1 MVSRE
6 LEFERPILDLE
17 RQIEALRRIAAG
29 TEGLASV
36 VATELEGTGDLA
48 AVDELAARGSPSLD
62 HQIAQL
68 EEKAK
73 ELGKEIYSQL
83 SRWQVVQLSRHPDRP
98 YTREYLRRT
107 FTDFVELHGDRA
119 FADDGAIIGGPAR
132 LGGLSVMVIG
142 HVKGRTTKEN
152 MACNFGM
159 ARPEGYR
166 KAMRLMRLA
175 ERFQLPIVT
184 LIDTPGAYPGI
195 DAEERGQAQA
205 IAESLECM
213 ANLTVPV
220 VAVVIGEGGSGGAL
234 AIGVANRVLMLEYS
248 TYSVIS
254 PEACSSIL
262 FKDAGHAQ
270 QAADALR
277 LTARDLLGFQVV
289 DRVIEEPSG
298 GAHRDPWDMA
308 ERLKRALRQELGE
321 LRAMSPDALRTD
333 RYQRFRRLGQFE
345 EAGARSAP
353 GPKNG
358 RTPSTARSGD
368 EA

>member
-29 TEGLASV
+29 TESLASV
-36 VATELEGTGDLA
+36 VATDVEVSGDIEPYDDAARLGASLEG
-48 AVDELAARGSPSLD
+48 
-62 HQIAQL
+62 QIAVL
-68 EEKAK
+68 EEKAR
-73 ELGKEIYSQL
+73 ELGQEIYSQL
-83 SRWQVVQLSRHPDRP
+83 SRWQIVQLSRHPDRP
-98 YTREYLRRT
+98 YTRDYLRRT
-107 FTDFVELHGDRA
+107 FSDFVELHGDRA
-119 FADDGAIIGGPAR
+119 FADDGAIIGGLAR

-175 ERFQLPIVT
+175 DRFGLPIIS

-205 IAESLECM
+205 IAESIECM
-213 ANLTVPV
+213 ASLEVPII
-220 VAVVIGEGGSGGAL
+220 AVVIGEGGSGGAL

-262 FKDAGHAQ
+262 FKDASHAQ
-270 QAADALR
+270 RAADALR
-277 LTARDLLGFQVV
+277 LTARDLLGFEVV
-289 DRVIEEPSG
+289 DRVIDEPFG
-298 GAHRDPWDMA
+298 GAHREPNEMA
-308 ERLKRALRQELGE
+308 ERLKRVLRQELAE
-321 LRAMSPDALRTD
+321 LRGLSAEQLRSD
-333 RYQRFRRLGQFE
+333 RYDRFRRLGRFE
-345 EAGARSAP
+345 ELSATA
-353 GPKNG
+353 PKNG
-358 RTPSTARSGD
+358 RAGRASSAKD
-368 EA
+368 EAGS

>member
-6 LEFERPILDLE
+6 LEFERPLLDLE

-29 TEGLASV
+29 TENLASV
-36 VATELEGTGDLA
+36 VAPDSDGTGDLA
-48 AVDELAARGSPSLD
+48 GSDDLAVSSSQSLEG
-62 HQIAQL
+62 QIALL
-68 EEKAK
+68 EEKAR
-73 ELGKEIYSQL
+73 ELGQEVYSGL
-83 SRWQVVQLSRHPDRP
+83 SRWQIVQLSRHPDRP
-98 YTREYLRRT
+98 YIRDYLDRT

-119 FADDGAIIGGPAR
+119 FADDGAI
-132 LGGLSVMVIG
+132 LGGLARFAGVSVMVIG

-152 MACNFGM
+152 VVCNFGM

-166 KAMRLMRLA
+166 KAIRLMRLA

-205 IAESLECM
+205 IAESIDCM
-213 ANLTVPV
+213 ASLTVPV

-262 FKDAGHAQ
+262 FRDASHAQ
-270 QAADALR
+270 RAADALR
-277 LTARDLLGFQVV
+277 LTATDLLGFEVV
-289 DRVIEEPSG
+289 DRVVEEPFG
-298 GAHRDPWDMA
+298 GAHRDPLDMA
-308 ERLKRALRQELGE
+308 DRLKRAIKQELAELKGLDGE
-321 LRAMSPDALRTD
+321 ALRLD
-333 RYQRFRRLGQFE
+333 RYERFRRLGRFE
-345 EAGARSAP
+345 ESGHADRR
-353 GPKNG
+353 NG
-358 RTPSTARSGD
+358 HSTATNRPGSQGQS
-368 EA
+368 